1 MNAQQNYEQLKRRNR
16 RRLMGA
22 LIMVLV
28 AVILLVTM
36 INHRSAK
43 QVVAPQ
49 LDVVTNASSQPNS
62 GNDHVVSSAGQDV
75 NPNPEILVNN
85 LPADASAASASQSV
99 VANVHSPI
107 YPNPSASEISG
118 QQTQQQ
124 VHSTGNTS
132 GENNHNVVANVPT
145 DSTSNTSAQTSTGNV
160 VAHVPDNANGQH
172 HVQENKNRSSTSV
185 AGKTETG
192 SKKSVNKANAAK
204 GNNKP
209 SLKKLTP
216 QQILENKAANLSMV
230 SPATNKV
237 AKTVTTNSVPKE
249 RTIIQV
255 GAYTTE
261 AQAKIVQQK
270 LAAIGIT
277 SNISSGQTSKGTLFR
292 VRSSI
297 YNSRELAVQNL
308 NKIQAAG
315 MSGIVI
321 GL

>member
-62 GNDHVVSSAGQDV
+62 GNDHVVSSARQDV

-132 GENNHNVVANVPT
+132 GENNHNVVANVST
-145 DSTSNTSAQTSTGNV
+145 DSTSNTSAQTSTG
-160 VAHVPDNANGQH
+160 HVPDNANGQH

-185 AGKTETG
+185 ASKTELG